1 MTTHILS
8 PDTQAMLLLCA
19 SFGQKRTVE
28 PKPLTLR
35 EYNDLA
41 SWLQDNDL
49 TPKDL
54 LDSTV
59 QNKIPQLVINK
70 LEPHRI
76 LALLERGVML
86 SLAVEQWTNQGL
98 WILGRGDAEYPKR
111 LKQKLR
117 YQAPAILYGVG
128 NKKLLSQGG
137 LAIVGSRDL
146 DDAGLEYTQK
156 LAQTC
161 AQQEIQ
167 VISGGARGVDQAS
180 MLETLETGGTV
191 VGVMADSLSKAA
203 VAKKYRTGIKKGRLT
218 LISTYD
224 PNAGF
229 NVGNAMGRN
238 KYIYALADYS
248 LVINSNVNK
257 GGTWAGATE
266 ALEKIRDVPV
276 LVRIEENVPNGNHEL
291 IKKGA
296 IPFPKPPWNLSLKE
310 LLAENT
316 SEFINKQKSKIIIEQ
331 PSLLDNISDSQSV
344 FKSKSKESSLAI
356 APLELSTI
364 KDNKVEVKS
373 IFSGQNGQR
382 NPVNNQH
389 QEHLSDQKTQI
400 KYEPQDIYQAVLPLI
415 LQQLKQPKDDK
426 SLAESLE
433 VQIGQMRAWL
443 KRAVAEGKVKK
454 NKKPVTYEVNH
465 KKRRE
470 AHSLKRWEG

>member
-8 PDTQAMLLLCA
+8 PDTQAVLLLCA

-28 PKPLTLR
+28 PKPLTLG

-41 SWLQDNDL
+41 NWLQENDL

-54 LDSTV
+54 LDSII
-59 QNKIPQLVINK
+59 QKKLPRLAINK
-70 LEPHRI
+70 LESHRI
-76 LALLERGVML
+76 LALLERGMML

-98 WILGRGDAEYPKR
+98 WILGRGDAEYPKI

-117 YQAPAILYGVG
+117 YQAPAIVYGVG

-161 AQQEIQ
+161 AQQKIQ
-167 VISGGARGVDQAS
+167 VISGGARGVDRAS
-180 MLETLETGGTV
+180 MLETLATGGTV
-191 VGVMADSLSKAA
+191 LGVMADSLAKAA
-203 VAKKYRTGIKKGRLT
+203 VAKKYRAGIKEGRLT

-224 PNAGF
+224 PHAGF
-229 NVGNAMGRN
+229 SVGNAMGRN
-238 KYIYALADYS
+238 KYIYALADYA

-266 ALEKIRDVPV
+266 ALKKIQDVPV
-276 LVRIEENVPNGNHEL
+276 FVRMEEKVPAGNHEL

-296 IPFPKPPWNLSLKE
+296 IPFPKTPWTFPLKKSLGE
-310 LLAENT
+310 TT
-316 SEFINKQKSKIIIEQ
+316 SEFINKQKLAVIIEQ
-331 PSLLDNISDSQSV
+331 PSLLDDKNNPIEDSLLNNQPQKHISDRQT
-344 FKSKSKESSLAI
+344 
-356 APLELSTI
+356 PT
-364 KDNKVEVKS
+364 
-373 IFSGQNGQR
+373 
-382 NPVNNQH
+382 
-389 QEHLSDQKTQI
+389 
-400 KYEPQDIYQAVLPLI
+400 KYAPQDIYQAVLPFI
-415 LQQLKQPKDDK
+415 LQQLKQPQDDK
-426 SLAESLE
+426 SLAQSLE

-454 NKKPVTYEVNH
+454 NKKPVTYEINQTF
-465 KKRRE
+465 
-470 AHSLKRWEG
+470 LLP